1 MNNEYNCDCNII
13 HQEVIDSTKENM
25 PSDDLLFNVSDF
37 FKIMGDSTRLRIIW
51 ALDNN
56 EMCVCDIANL
66 LGMTKSSIS
75 HQLANLKES
84 GLVKNRKVGKEV
96 YYALDDEHVKTV
108 LEIAIEHVTHKEKE
122 NEEISL

>member
-1 MNNEYNCDCNII
+1 MNSEYSCDCNII
-13 HQEVIDSTKENM
+13 HLDVVENTKKNM
-25 PSDDLLFNVSDF
+25 PSDDLLFNVADF

-66 LGMTKSSIS
+66 LNMTKSSIS
-75 HQLANLKES
+75 HQLSNLKAS

-96 YYALDDEHVKTV
+96 YYSLDDEHVKSV
-108 LEIAIEHVTHKEKE
+108 LEIAIEHVTHKEAL
-122 NEEISL
+122 NEEVSI

>member
-1 MNNEYNCDCNII
+1 MNNEYCDCNII
-13 HQEVIDSTKENM
+13 HLDVVEETKKNM
-25 PSDDLLFNVSDF
+25 PNDDLLFNVSDF

-75 HQLANLKES
+75 HQLKLLKDH
-84 GLVKNRKVGKEV
+84 GLVKNRKCG
-96 YYALDDEHVKTV
+96 
-108 LEIAIEHVTHKEKE
+108 
-122 NEEISL
+122 NNSRWR

>member
-1 MNNEYNCDCNII
+1 MNNEYCDCNVI
-13 HQEVIDSTKENM
+13 HSDVVDNTKKNM
-25 PSDDLLFNVSDF
+25 PNDDLLFAVSDF
-37 FKIMGDSTRLRIIW
+37 FKLMGDSTRLRIIW

-66 LGMTKSSIS
+66 LCMTKSSIS

-96 YYALDDEHVKTV
+96 YYALDDEHVKSV
-108 LEIAIEHVTHKEKE
+108 LEVAIHHVTHKEDE
-122 NEEISL
+122 NEKISI